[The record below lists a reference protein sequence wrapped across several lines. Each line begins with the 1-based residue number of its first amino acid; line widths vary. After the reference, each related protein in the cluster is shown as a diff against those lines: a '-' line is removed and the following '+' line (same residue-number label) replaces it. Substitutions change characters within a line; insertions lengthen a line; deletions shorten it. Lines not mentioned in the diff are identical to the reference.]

1 MNINIRTSF
10 NVRSSVRKIFEKIRR
25 RFSAIK
31 RRYCESFKN
40 EKNIFRDVTAPLLDV
55 CVYLIFIARFFPAQ
69 ECSRMCEL
77 GRSICFFVSRF
88 KRSCFFP
95 LRALDGTAQRRD
107 SQGES
112 NGNERRRILF
122 VIVDRLLAEI
132 ALYENFTFSRERIS
146 VVSLE
151 YWKNNQSVIVTRRI

>member
-1 MNINIRTSF
+1 MF
-10 NVRSSVRKIFEKIRR
+10 
-25 RFSAIK
+25 
-31 RRYCESFKN
+31 
-40 EKNIFRDVTAPLLDV
+40 
-55 CVYLIFIARFFPAQ
+55 
-69 ECSRMCEL
+69 EL

-95 LRALDGTAQRRD
+95 LRAGGTAQRRD

-122 VIVDRLLAEI
+122 VIVDRLLTEI

-146 VVSLE
+146 VVSSE

>member
-1 MNINIRTSF
+1 MNINIRTIF

-88 KRSCFFP
+88 KRSCFFSLACRWNRP
-95 LRALDGTAQRRD
+95 ASRFARWKQWERKTENIICNCWPFIDGNCTVR
-107 SQGES
+107 EFYF
-112 NGNERRRILF
+112 L
-122 VIVDRLLAEI
+122 
-132 ALYENFTFSRERIS
+132 SRENLCGFIGI
-146 VVSLE
+146 LE
-151 YWKNNQSVIVTRRI
+151 K

>member
-31 RRYCESFKN
+31 HRYCESFKN

-55 CVYLIFIARFFPAQ
+55 SISNIYCKIFPRPGM
-69 ECSRMCEL
+69 SRMCEL

-88 KRSCFFP
+88 KRSCFFSLACRWNRP
-95 LRALDGTAQRRD
+95 ASRFARWKQWERKTENIICNCWPFIDGNCTVR
-107 SQGES
+107 EFYF
-112 NGNERRRILF
+112 L
-122 VIVDRLLAEI
+122 
-132 ALYENFTFSRERIS
+132 SRENLCGFIGI
-146 VVSLE
+146 LE
-151 YWKNNQSVIVTRRI
+151 K